1 MKRIFIGICCV
12 FLCFSLV
19 ACSNHLSIIQSSRY
33 SNFTAKG
40 EDGKYEIS
48 GRSQVVNSLHLL
60 YISALEDTSVDLSGE
75 LKSISGDVQIVYIN
89 PDNKETVISDS
100 TNDSRKG
107 KLKLDTSIKLDKGK
121 SRLEF
126 RGKDTSFKFDLLF
139 AHIAQDKFEYF
150 SAEEEEEYDEES
162 FEGDNIEYSDSKGE
176 KIRNEGKDKLL
187 KKVSVTYTDKDD
199 KCTVLNTSLSEDTN
213 IKVLVEANVSNIDHK
228 DNLCF
233 GGFRLTYKT
242 KDGEKVEVLKHKTNE
257 FAMGGYAWQD
267 SFVQE
272 IELPKGTNKLIFN
285 SYQGKNYKITLNIQ
299 LFQVD

>member
-1 MKRIFIGICCV
+1 MKRTFIGICCLI
-12 FLCFSLV
+12 LCFSPV
-19 ACSNHLSIIQSSRY
+19 ALGSHFSNIQSSRY

-40 EDGKYEIS
+40 EGGKYEIS

-75 LKSISGDVQIVYIN
+75 LKSVSGDVQIVYIN

-107 KLKLDTSIKLDKGK
+107 KLKLDKSIKLDKGK

-139 AHIAQDKFEYF
+139 THIAQDKFEYF
-150 SAEEEEEYDEES
+150 SAEEEDDEES
-162 FEGDNIEYSDSKGE
+162 FEGDNMESSDSRDK

-187 KKVSVTYTDKDD
+187 KKVSVTYTDKDNN
-199 KCTVLNTSLSEDTN
+199 CTVLDTSLGEDTK
-213 IKVLVEANVSNIDHK
+213 IKVLVRAKVSNINDK
-228 DNLCF
+228 DSLSF
-233 GGFRLTYKT
+233 DGFRLTYKT
-242 KDGEKVEVLKHKTNE
+242 EDGEKVEVLKHKKNE
-257 FAMGGYAWQD
+257 FAIGGYEWQD

-285 SYQGKNYKITLNIQ
+285 SYKGKNYKITLNIQ
-299 LFQVD
+299 LFEVD